1 MDRVWL
7 KSYPPDV
14 PAEVEPAQ
22 LRSLKQLLE
31 QTCARHAARVAFVQ
45 MGTEL
50 SYGKLDEL
58 TRAFAAWLQQAGFR
72 KGDRIAVML
81 PNTLQY
87 PIVLFGALR
96 AGLIVVNTN
105 PLYTAPELL
114 HQLSDSGATAIV
126 VLENFARV
134 LEQVLPR
141 TQVKRVLVT
150 AVGDFLKFPKSHI
163 VNYVVRR
170 VRKQVPRWSIPAAIP
185 LKSAVA
191 AGLGLPLAPVDVG
204 PDDLAFL
211 QYTGGTTGVAK
222 GAMLS
227 HGNVSI
233 NVLQA
238 QAWLG
243 KRFENEPAVLIT
255 AIPLYHVFALSANCL
270 LFARLGWKNVLIIN
284 PRDLRAMIADLRR
297 HPFKFISGVNTLFN
311 ALLHAPGFE
320 RLDFSQLKVT
330 LGGGMA
336 VQATVAQRWKEVTG
350 CVLTQAWGRKRF
362 ENEPAVLITAIPLYH
377 VFALSANCLLFAR
390 LGWKNVLIINP
401 RDLRAMI
408 ADLRRHP
415 FKFIS
420 GVNTLFNALLHAP
433 GFERLDFSQLK
444 VTLGGG
450 MAVQATVAQ
459 RWKEV
464 TGCVLTQAWGLT
476 ETSPAACI
484 NPTGEPFNGSI
495 GLPIPSTEVA
505 IKDDDGR
512 DLELGKIGEICVRGP
527 QVMRGY
533 WNRPDE
539 TAKVM
544 LPGGWLRTG
553 DVGHMDA
560 RGFVYIEDRKKDMI
574 LVSGFNV
581 YPNEVEAVAATHP
594 GVLEAAAVAQP
605 DEHSGEV
612 VALFVV
618 RKDPALSERDIIEHS
633 RKSLA
638 GYKVPK
644 HVYFRSEL
652 PKSNVGKI
660 LRKALREELGRA

>member
-1 MDRVWL
+1 MDRIWL

-14 PAEVEPAQ
+14 PAEVEPSQ
-22 LRSLKQLLE
+22 LRSLKELLE
-31 QTCARHAARVAFVQ
+31 KACAQHADRVAFVQ
-45 MGTEL
+45 MGAEL
-50 SYGKLDEL
+50 TYGQIDEL
-58 TRAFAAWLQQAGFR
+58 TRAFGAWLQQAGFK
-72 KGDRIAVML
+72 KGDRIAIML

-87 PIVLFGALR
+87 PIALFGALR

-114 HQLSDSGATAIV
+114 HQLGDSGATAIV
-126 VLENFARV
+126 VLENFAHV

-141 TQVKRVLVT
+141 TSVKRVLVT
-150 AVGDFLKFPKSHI
+150 AVGDFLGFPKSLI
-163 VNYVVRR
+163 VNYVVRHI
-170 VRKQVPRWSIPAAIP
+170 RKQVRRWNIPAAISF
-185 LKSAVA
+185 KKAVTD
-191 AGLGLPLAPVDVG
+191 GLGLPLAPVDVG

-227 HGNVSI
+227 HGNVST

-243 KRFENEPAVLIT
+243 KLGQDANAVLIT

-270 LFARLGWKNVLIIN
+270 LFSRLGWKNVLIIN
-284 PRDLRAMIADLRR
+284 PRDLPAMVAELRR
-297 HPFKFISGVNTLFN
+297 YPFTFISGVNTLFN

-320 RLDFSQLKVT
+320 KVDFSKLKET

-336 VQATVAQRWKEVTG
+336 VQASVAQRWKEVTG
-350 CVLTQAWGRKRF
+350 
-362 ENEPAVLITAIPLYH
+362 
-377 VFALSANCLLFAR
+377 
-390 LGWKNVLIINP
+390 NVI
-401 RDLRAMI
+401 
-408 ADLRRHP
+408 
-415 FKFIS
+415 
-420 GVNTLFNALLHAP
+420 
-433 GFERLDFSQLK
+433 
-444 VTLGGG
+444 
-450 MAVQATVAQ
+450 
-459 RWKEV
+459 
-464 TGCVLTQAWGLT
+464 TQAWGLT

-484 NPTGEPFNGSI
+484 NPPDTPFNGSI
-495 GLPIPSTEVA
+495 GLPISSTEVA
-505 IKDDDGR
+505 IKDDAGNDV
-512 DLELGKIGEICVRGP
+512 ELGQLGEICVRGP

-581 YPNEVEAVAATHP
+581 YPNEVEAVVASHP
-594 GVLEAAAVAQP
+594 GVLEAAAIAQP

-618 RKDPALSERDIIEHS
+618 RKDPSLTDKEIIEHA

-644 HVYFRSEL
+644 HVYFRNEL

-660 LRKALREELGRA
+660 LRKALREELVKESSASR